1 MEHVCVCVCVL
12 QLVRSK
18 LVRRAKSSL
27 KQSNVS
33 VTKLYS
39 ELQEEYSLT
48 ESPLPFPC
56 TPRVLIQVSDVS
68 WWLVNCVVI
77 YACAL
82 GLQLWELWL
91 VISGYQGPSF
101 QRHFW
106 CLFGEPRE
114 PHTRRRVGSWEGC
127 RLGSPCRGQGT
138 TVEQLVAVGSG
149 WRMSSCNACLE
160 KDPNRS
166 VVGLLCLHGS
176 WRLTWEPVLGEDLS
190 TRHFPQSPLQV
201 SNTTLQ
207 QVGFFFFSFFFSHLR
222 WS

>member
-68 WWLVNCVVI
+68 
-77 YACAL
+77 
-82 GLQLWELWL
+82 
-91 VISGYQGPSF
+91 
-101 QRHFW
+101 
-106 CLFGEPRE
+106 
-114 PHTRRRVGSWEGC
+114 
-127 RLGSPCRGQGT
+127 
-138 TVEQLVAVGSG
+138 
-149 WRMSSCNACLE
+149 
-160 KDPNRS
+160 
-166 VVGLLCLHGS
+166 
-176 WRLTWEPVLGEDLS
+176 
-190 TRHFPQSPLQV
+190 
-201 SNTTLQ
+201 
-207 QVGFFFFSFFFSHLR
+207 
-222 WS
+222 